1 MTYRFSTGETLIMD
15 LKASI
20 NGGIGRRRM
29 LRLALLLGAVALGL
43 NCSASSRAAAAIPT
57 VDLFL
62 DWPGVPGEAANTGFV
77 GQIVLL
83 SYSQT
88 ASNSASNPNAPPR
101 GICGQIAVTK
111 HLDKSSPVLL
121 GQVLSETRTP
131 GPVTISFAK
140 TGGGRDVTFYKV
152 DLHDVVPVS
161 ITQSDSPS
169 GDIVETLVFM
179 ATRFQFSF
187 IPQNSDGTQGKPV
200 MFGFDCKLNRKI

>member
-1 MTYRFSTGETLIMD
+1 MD
-15 LKASI
+15 LKALI
-20 NGGIGRRRM
+20 KGAIGRRRM
-29 LRLALLLGAVALGL
+29 PRLALLVGVVAFGL
-43 NCSASSRAAAAIPT
+43 NCSVPSRAAAA

-62 DWPGVPGEAANTGFV
+62 NWPGITGDAINAGFV

-88 ASNSASNPNAPPR
+88 ASNSASNPNTPPR
-101 GICGQIAVTK
+101 GICGQITVTK
-111 HLDKSSPVLL
+111 HLDRSSPVLL

-140 TGGGRDVTFYKV
+140 TGGAKTEGDFVFYKV
-152 DLHDVVPVS
+152 ALHDVVPVS

-187 IPQNSDGTQGKPV
+187 IPQKPDGSQGAPV
-200 MFGFDCKLNRKI
+200 TFGFDCRLDRKI